1 MVLTEQLQRFD
12 LVGEL
17 EANPADLAGVLAAA
31 VEEVLDRDLGQRRSL
46 VASAG

>member
-1 MVLTEQLQRFD
+1 MQVALDVGLMVLTEQFQRFD

-31 VEEVLDRDLGQRRSL
+31 R
-46 VASAG
+46 